1 MLAERDQSVA
11 FQDLIPM
18 QGEKDHLF
26 PLAVHGDQPVTNFM
40 YLLHKP
46 PATAVQ
52 DILDNIFFLDYD
64 PVLTVD

>member
-1 MLAERDQSVA
+1 
-11 FQDLIPM
+11 M